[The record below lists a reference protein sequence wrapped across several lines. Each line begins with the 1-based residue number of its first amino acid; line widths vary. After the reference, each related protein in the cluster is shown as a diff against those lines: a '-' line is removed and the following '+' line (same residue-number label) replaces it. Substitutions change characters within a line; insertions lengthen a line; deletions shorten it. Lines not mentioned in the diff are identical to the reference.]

1 MSKVIYWAAF
11 LTNKS
16 SNVLKSI
23 FKPEHPKVFA
33 EHVTLAFAPTEEQNK
48 QWEKRLGETVEL
60 KVVYEAKDKRG
71 HAVIVEGV
79 QREDGGIPH
88 ITISCAKGTKP
99 FYSNY
104 LLSKGHKKTKEL
116 LLTAIIAKYTK
127 EGWLTKNK

>member
-1 MSKVIYWAAF
+1 MAKAIYWAAL

-16 SNVLKSI
+16 SNLLKSS

-33 EHVTLAFAPTEEQNK
+33 EHVTLAFAPTEEQNE
-48 QWEKRLGETVEL
+48 QWEKRLGETIEL
-60 KVVYEAKDKRG
+60 KVIAEGKDKRG
-71 HAVIVEGV
+71 HAVIVEGI

-104 LLSKGHKKTKEL
+104 LLSKGSEKVKEL
-116 LLTAIIAKYTK
+116 LLTATIAKYTK
-127 EGWLTKNK
+127 EGWRKSK